1 MRTKFSRS
9 FGFLKYAKKFLPQD
23 TLSKMY
29 RRIVEPLFRY
39 CCSVWGCCGKTQLDN
54 LQKLQNRAA
63 RIVTNSSFRDS
74 TADLI
79 KRLGWPTISDIILCE
94 TAIIMYKSNN
104 GLAPEYLSE
113 LFVQNSAL
121 TTMRL
126 RNTKA
131 DLRVPLFK
139 TLNGQ
144 KSISFRGPNLWNQLS
159 LDVKLAPSLANFKR
173 RLKKEILE
181 G

>member
-1 MRTKFSRS
+1 
-9 FGFLKYAKKFLPQD
+9 
-23 TLSKMY
+23 MY
-29 RRIVEPLFRY
+29 KSATIV
-39 CCSVWGCCGKTQLDN
+39 
-54 LQKLQNRAA
+54 
-63 RIVTNSSFRDS
+63 
-74 TADLI
+74 
-79 KRLGWPTISDIILCE
+79 
-94 TAIIMYKSNN
+94 YKSNN

-139 TLNGQ
+139 TSNGQ
-144 KSISFRGPNLWNQLS
+144 KSISFRGPKLWNQLS
-159 LDVKLAPSLANFKR
+159 SDVKLAPSLATFKR

>member
-1 MRTKFSRS
+1 MRHTR
-9 FGFLKYAKKFLPQD
+9 
-23 TLSKMY
+23 
-29 RRIVEPLFRY
+29 
-39 CCSVWGCCGKTQLDN
+39 
-54 LQKLQNRAA
+54 
-63 RIVTNSSFRDS
+63 
-74 TADLI
+74 
-79 KRLGWPTISDIILCE
+79 
-94 TAIIMYKSNN
+94 SNN

-139 TLNGQ
+139 TSNGQ
-144 KSISFRGPNLWNQLS
+144 KSISFRGPKLWNQLS
-159 LDVKLAPSLANFKR
+159 SDVKLAPSLAIFKR

>member
-1 MRTKFSRS
+1 
-9 FGFLKYAKKFLPQD
+9 
-23 TLSKMY
+23 
-29 RRIVEPLFRY
+29 
-39 CCSVWGCCGKTQLDN
+39 
-54 LQKLQNRAA
+54 
-63 RIVTNSSFRDS
+63 
-74 TADLI
+74 
-79 KRLGWPTISDIILCE
+79 
-94 TAIIMYKSNN
+94 MYKSNN
-104 GLAPEYLSE
+104 GHAPEYLSE

-139 TLNGQ
+139 MLNGQ
-144 KSISFRGPNLWNQLS
+144 KSISFRGPKLWNQNQLS
-159 LDVKLAPSLANFKR
+159 SDVKLAPSLTIFKR

>member
-1 MRTKFSRS
+1 M
-9 FGFLKYAKKFLPQD
+9 L
-23 TLSKMY
+23 TLSTESKACL
-29 RRIVEPLFRY
+29 V
-39 CCSVWGCCGKTQLDN
+39 G
-54 LQKLQNRAA
+54 
-63 RIVTNSSFRDS
+63 
-74 TADLI
+74 
-79 KRLGWPTISDIILCE
+79 
-94 TAIIMYKSNN
+94 
-104 GLAPEYLSE
+104 EYLSE

-139 TLNGQ
+139 TSNGQ
-144 KSISFRGPNLWNQLS
+144 KSISFCGPELWNQLS
-159 LDVKLAPSLANFKR
+159 SDVKLAPSLATFKR